1 VSARAEESPSSWRI
15 LDTGDAEAIAGYER
29 AFHRAFRD
37 IRPDGLLRRL
47 WDWDDAAGR
56 VASPVPYAEQ
66 RVYVE
71 LDEAGHVRRGMAV
84 NLAGRQQQAARFG
97 FRLPLEEPGSAE
109 ILVFFIDGA
118 WSFAGTVRFWVRC
131 AADLHRIGLLTGY
144 GTTAPRPLP
153 IYRRFGAQVV
163 ERRELEGEVRFLLR
177 FDFTR
182 TWYMPPRKGLP

>member
-1 VSARAEESPSSWRI
+1 MSARVAEAPARWRI
-15 LDTGDAEAIAGYER
+15 LDTGDAAAVAQYER

-47 WDWDDAAGR
+47 WHWDDGEGR
-56 VASPVPYAEQ
+56 LASPVPYAEQ

-71 LDEAGHVRRGMAV
+71 EDAAGQVRRGMAV
-84 NLAGRQQQAARFG
+84 NLTGRIQQAGRFG
-97 FRLPLEEPGSAE
+97 FTLPLHEPGSAE

-131 AADLHRIGLLTGY
+131 AEDLHGLGFVTGY

-163 ERRELEGEVRFLLR
+163 ERRELEGETRFLLR
-177 FDFTR
+177 FDFSR
-182 TWYMPPRKGLP
+182 TWYMPRREGLP

>member
-1 VSARAEESPSSWRI
+1 MSARAEEGAAWRV
-15 LDTGDAEAIAGYER
+15 LDAADAQAVAAYEQ
-29 AFHRAFRD
+29 AFHRAFAE

-47 WDWDDAAGR
+47 WQWDDAAGR
-56 VASPVPYAEQ
+56 VASPVPYGEQ

-71 LDEAGHVRRGMAV
+71 ADATGRVRRGMAV
-84 NLAGRQQQAARFG
+84 NLAGRMQQAARFG
-97 FRLPLEEPGSAE
+97 FTLPLHEPGSVE

-118 WSFAGTVRFWVRC
+118 WSFAGTVRFWARC
-131 AADLHRIGLLTGY
+131 AADLQALGLTTGY

-182 TWYMPPRKGLP
+182 TWYMPRREGLP